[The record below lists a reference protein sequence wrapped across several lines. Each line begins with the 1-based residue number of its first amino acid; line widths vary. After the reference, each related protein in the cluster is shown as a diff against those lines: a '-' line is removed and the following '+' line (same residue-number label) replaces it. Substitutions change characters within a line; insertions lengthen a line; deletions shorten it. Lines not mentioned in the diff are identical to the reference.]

1 MPTSILIVDD
11 NLAVRSFLRLMLEN
25 VADFMVCGEAEN
37 GLIGIEAAKRLRP
50 DVIILDL
57 SMPVMNGMEA
67 ARRLKHLMPSVP
79 IVMFTSFAD
88 VAEGALPAGAD
99 RVLSKSCSRDE
110 LVSNLQ
116 SLLRKVA

>member
-1 MPTSILIVDD
+1 LIVDD

-88 VAEGALPAGAD
+88 VAEGALSAGAD